1 MLQRLAR
8 EQEEIRISVLIK
20 LGQGH
25 CGNGCCMEIVEAENL
40 DLVAGAL
47 YSMSGN
53 FWSVEGRK
61 LLFCTCH
68 TRSKPEQVQHG
79 DGRGRKPRSAC

>member
-25 CGNGCCMEIVEAENL
+25 CWNGCCMEIIEAENL
-40 DLVAGAL
+40 DLVAGAHD
-47 YSMSGN
+47 SMSGN
-53 FWSVEGRK
+53 FLTAAGRK
-61 LLFCTCH
+61 LHFCICH
-68 TRSKPEQVQHG
+68 TGSKPEQVQHG

>member
-25 CGNGCCMEIVEAENL
+25 CWNGCCMEIVEAENL
-40 DLVAGAL
+40 DLVAGAHD
-47 YSMSGN
+47 SMSGN
-53 FWSVEGRK
+53 FRTEAGRK
-61 LLFCTCH
+61 LHFCTCH

-79 DGRGRKPRSAC
+79 DGRGRKTRSAC